1 MPLLRAALALVL
13 CLLLSGCG
21 AAAGARDKGG
31 LVRARV
37 DAGALGLAHRGERY
51 ALLIGISRFDDP
63 AWGNLRYAEKD
74 AEDLARVLKDPLR
87 GGFREVTVLTG
98 PEATTRERVRAALR
112 ALEQRA
118 FREQDVVLVY
128 VSSHGTLGR
137 DVRGELQRYLVTS
150 DAQLQRVAD
159 TALQTHE
166 LEDTLGKLGSRRRV
180 LVLATCHSGS
190 GKSLLPAQVRAELE
204 RLKGPLPPPPLEE
217 SSRASMVLSASDWS
231 EAARED
237 DALANDVYTHFLV
250 EALDGIGDRNLDGAV
265 SATEAHDYA
274 RRRTYQHTGGRQRPS
289 AHIQEVGADPVLL
302 SGTLSRPGQ
311 PELFSYGGR
320 LEGFTL
326 KVDGQEA
333 GELPGGVSVPAG
345 EREVELLK
353 GGQSLWQGRL
363 QLQPGERRELEALL
377 TPDARAHPVAFLG
390 AQSLTALSA
399 QTRKELLPGA
409 LLAGG
414 SVWLPE
420 LLLERRLDLWVDAAA
435 GQASHTLLLQP
446 GGSVPV
452 RQRTVMVGVAVG
464 PTWSFGPVGLST
476 GPRLAALWMERAFTL
491 ELYPERERYLTA
503 WPGWMAAVSWRV
515 HPRLVLMAQGQLLWA
530 FVPVDGQARAVGLAS
545 AGLFGGY
552 RF

>member
-1 MPLLRAALALVL
+1 MPLPRVLALLL

-21 AAAGARDKGG
+21 AAGARDKGG
-31 LVRARV
+31 LVRPRV

-51 ALLIGISRFDDP
+51 ALLIGISHFEDP

-74 AEDLARVLKDPLR
+74 AEDLARALRDPLR
-87 GGFREVTVLTG
+87 GGFRQVTVLNT
-98 PEATTRERVRAALR
+98 PQATTRERVRAALR
-112 ALEQRA
+112 ELEARA

-128 VSSHGTLGR
+128 VSSHGTLAR
-137 DVRGELQRYLVTS
+137 DLRGELQRYLVTS
-150 DAQLQRVAD
+150 DARLQQVAD
-159 TALQTHE
+159 TALQTQE
-166 LEDTLGKLGSRRRV
+166 LEEALERLGSRRRV

-204 RLKGPLPPPPLEE
+204 RLKGPLPQPLEE
-217 SSRASMVLSASDWS
+217 SSRASLVLSASDWS

-250 EALDGIGDRNLDGAV
+250 EALDGTGDRNLDGAV

-274 RRRTYQHTGGRQRPS
+274 RRRTYQHTQGRQRPS

-302 SGTLSRPGQ
+302 AGTLSRPGQ

-326 KVDGQEA
+326 KVDGREA
-333 GELPGGVSVPAG
+333 GELPGGVSVAAG
-345 EREVELLK
+345 ERQVELLK
-353 GGQSLWQGRL
+353 GGVSLWQGRL
-363 QLQPGERRELEALL
+363 QLKPGERRELEALL
-377 TPDARAHPVAFLG
+377 TADTRARPTAFLG
-390 AQSLTALSA
+390 AQALTTLGKSR
-399 QTRKELLPGA
+399 QELLPGA
-409 LLAGG
+409 LLVGG
-414 SVWLPE
+414 SVWFQE

-452 RQRTVMVGVAVG
+452 RQRTVMAGVALG
-464 PTWSFGPVGLST
+464 PTWTLGPVGLST
-476 GPRLAALWMERAFTL
+476 GPRVAALWMERSFTL

-515 HPRLVLMAQGQLLWA
+515 SPRVVLMAQGQLLWA

-545 AGLFGGY
+545 AGLSGGY

>member
-1 MPLLRAALALVL
+1 MPSSRALALLL

-21 AAAGARDKGG
+21 AAGARDKGG
-31 LVRARV
+31 LVRPRV
-37 DAGALGLAHRGERY
+37 DADALGLAHRGERY
-51 ALLIGISRFDDP
+51 ALLIGISDFEDE
-63 AWGNLRYAEKD
+63 AWGDLRYAQKD
-74 AEDLARVLKDPLR
+74 AEDLARVLRDPRR
-87 GGFREVTVLTG
+87 GGFREVTVLNT
-98 PEATTRERVRAALR
+98 PQATTRGALRAALR
-112 ALEQRA
+112 ALEARA

-128 VSSHGTLGR
+128 VSSHGTLAR

-150 DAQLQRVAD
+150 DARLKQVAD

-166 LEDTLGKLGSRRRV
+166 LEETLGRLGSKRRV

-217 SSRASMVLSASDWS
+217 SSRASLVLSASDWS

-250 EALDGIGDRNLDGAV
+250 EALDGRGDRNLDGAV

-289 AHIQEVGADPVLL
+289 AHIEEVGADPVLL
-302 SGTLSRPGQ
+302 AGSVSRPGQ

-345 EREVELLK
+345 ARQVELLK
-353 GGQSLWQGRL
+353 GGVSLWQGRL
-363 QLQPGERRELEALL
+363 ELLPGERRELEALL
-377 TPDARAHPVAFLG
+377 APDARSHPVAFLG
-390 AQSLTALSA
+390 AQALTTLGKDR
-399 QTRKELLPGA
+399 QELLPGA
-409 LLAGG
+409 LLVSG
-414 SVWLPE
+414 SVWFPE
-420 LLLERRLDLWVDAAA
+420 LLLGQRLDLWVDAAA
-435 GQASHTLLLQP
+435 GQARHTLRLQP

-452 RQRTVMVGVAVG
+452 RQRTVMAGVAVG

-503 WPGWMAAVSWRV
+503 WPGWMAAVSLRV

-530 FVPVDGQARAVGLAS
+530 FVPVDGQARAVGVAS
-545 AGLFGGY
+545 AGLSGGY